1 MNLTRDEIIE
11 AVNNALVNE
20 MELDPDELSPE
31 KTFFDDLGLDSI
43 DMVDLIIGLQR
54 KFGVSLREDDEIKKV
69 RTLEDVYDFFD
80 QFQAQPRQQDTP
92 APQLHSACRRSEKQP
107 EHQFSEGK

>member
-1 MNLTRDEIIE
+1 MDLTRDEIIE

-20 MELDPDELSPE
+20 LKLDPAEISPE

-54 KFGVSLREDDEIKKV
+54 KFGVSLRENDEVKKV
-69 RTLEDVYDFFD
+69 RTVGDLCVFFEEFLTK
-80 QFQAQPRQQDTP
+80 QRQDARRQT
-92 APQLHSACRRSEKQP
+92 APEAAGRS
-107 EHQFSEGK
+107 

>member
-1 MNLTRDEIIE
+1 MESNMTMTEKYIE

-54 KFGVSLREDDEIKKV
+54 KFGVSLQEDDEIKKV
-69 RTLEDVYDFFD
+69 RTLGDVYDFFE
-80 QFQAQPRQQDTP
+80 QIQVQLQQQTACQAESPLQT
-92 APQLHSACRRSEKQP
+92 APEPVGRH
-107 EHQFSEGK
+107 G

>member
-20 MELDPDELSPE
+20 LKLDPAELAPD

-54 KFGVSLREDDEIKKV
+54 KFGISLRENNEVKKV
-69 RTLEDVYDFFD
+69 RTVGDLCDFFEA
-80 QFQAQPRQQDTP
+80 FQAQLRRQAPRQTEP
-92 APQLHSACRRSEKQP
+92 ARQAKESVGRS
-107 EHQFSEGK
+107 

>member
-20 MELDPDELSPE
+20 LNLDPTELSPE

-54 KFGVSLREDDEIKKV
+54 KFGVSLRENDEVKRV
-69 RTLEDVYDFFD
+69 RTIGDLCDFFED
-80 QFQAQPRQQDTP
+80 FQAQQRQGARQCCQT
-92 APQLHSACRRSEKQP
+92 APETAGQK
-107 EHQFSEGK
+107 G

>member
-20 MELDPDELSPE
+20 MELAPAEIAPE

-54 KFGVSLREDDEIKKV
+54 KFGISLREDDEIKKV
-69 RTLEDVYDFFD
+69 RTLGDVYDFFEHY
-80 QFQAQPRQQDTP
+80 QTPGCRQTQTARQAESPLHP
-92 APQLHSACRRSEKQP
+92 APEAAGRH
-107 EHQFSEGK
+107 G